1 MFSATLTLKI
11 LLVASSAPVFMG
23 VGLQD
28 PVTPAPT
35 NFAAYNQITA
45 SKKYRVYPFA
55 GHGLPEEHYIEQIAW
70 IRSQFSKKN

>member
-1 MFSATLTLKI
+1 
-11 LLVASSAPVFMG
+11 MG

-45 SKKYRVYPFA
+45 SKEYRVHPFA
-55 GHGLPEEHYIEQIAW
+55 GHGLPEEHYIEQLAW
-70 IRSQFSKKN
+70 IRKQFAQKR